1 MSISSQDALLILA
14 ALVHGK
20 SREDLRFILEPKC
33 NIGISG
39 SRYAFQSQYD
49 QVQKA
54 ALDALA
60 SLCVEHPGGQMFA
73 VSASHVADRL
83 YLYITSNTL
92 ETQSEDVKR
101 YIASIWDALVRISRL
116 PSIDSDVS
124 AYDDAA
130 DSLSSIVYKRCMD
143 RVLDFISRH
152 SEELFAFR
160 EFVKGLPDGDPG
172 ARADGSS
179 FLEDV
184 YSVEDLMA
192 GDIRRFADITAAVT
206 LLTEMGPSHVRACA
220 TASRVIYTQ
229 YATSSYTLV
238 VSKYDKALELYN
250 TSDKVRDR
258 PSFDL
263 RAHITKFMDIER
275 SIDSLLQL
283 ALSHRSRASTIFTK
297 KPIIEVITPR
307 PGVPLTCH
315 PPETVFAFLR
325 DAAPSVSDQVINA
338 AIDSF
343 IPIYNLPSP
352 SLTASR
358 LSNVASIMTTV
369 QGLVADDALPKMRS
383 MTTLTFGPDPA
394 STLLL
399 LHHTQPLDAPTP
411 YAYFGLSSAPCFGS
425 ATLFRAYNFSV
436 DKDMKRCTRQ
446 TECHVLP
453 WRFQFSGESGND
465 SSMGGGIGLEEA
477 MLRNVRAAVSCALD
491 LPQDGP
497 IDVEQTSKD
506 ILGQLE
512 NVCCSISPVVEPA
525 AKVSN

>member
-39 SRYAFQSQYD
+39 SR
-49 QVQKA
+49 
-54 ALDALA
+54 
-60 SLCVEHPGGQMFA
+60 LCVEHPGGQMFA
-73 VSASHVADRL
+73 VSASHVVDRL

-143 RVLDFISRH
+143 RVLDFISDIPK
-152 SEELFAFR
+152 SCLPFAI
-160 EFVKGLPDGDPG
+160 L
-172 ARADGSS
+172 
-179 FLEDV
+179 LEV
-184 YSVEDLMA
+184 
-192 GDIRRFADITAAVT
+192 GIK
-206 LLTEMGPSHVRACA
+206 PSHVRACA

-238 VSKYDKALELYN
+238 VSKYDKALEMYN
-250 TSDKVRDR
+250 TSDKGTLHR
-258 PSFDL
+258 SAYFDL

-297 KPIIEVITPR
+297 KLIIEVITPR

-325 DAAPSVSDQVINA
+325 DAAPS
-338 AIDSF
+338 
-343 IPIYNLPSP
+343 
-352 SLTASR
+352 
-358 LSNVASIMTTV
+358 
-369 QGLVADDALPKMRS
+369 
-383 MTTLTFGPDPA
+383 
-394 STLLL
+394 
-399 LHHTQPLDAPTP
+399 PLDAPTP
-411 YAYFGLSSAPCFGS
+411 YA

-491 LPQDGP
+491 LPQD
-497 IDVEQTSKD
+497 TSKD